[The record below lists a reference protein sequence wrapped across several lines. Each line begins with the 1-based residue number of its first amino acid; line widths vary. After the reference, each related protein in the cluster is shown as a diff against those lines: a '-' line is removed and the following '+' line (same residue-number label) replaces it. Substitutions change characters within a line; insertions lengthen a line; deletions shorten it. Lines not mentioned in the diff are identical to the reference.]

1 MIQILGDI
9 LLEGGDC
16 MNNIIRVIMMLLVF
30 LINTVSGVNESDA
43 LSKITVNGKEIIWG
57 STAEEIY
64 SMLGEPDAVT
74 KNEKDEIL
82 IYENVETDFADA
94 VSIEFTV
101 GSDNIN
107 DINGNHTSSGL
118 YFVQLNT
125 NGENIEDLEQNLNKV
140 YGYDTYIET
149 DENMQ
154 NQVLKITE
162 EGYFYKQCQ
171 NDKWKINNL
180 NIDDADGLIDYMN
193 KNINYPKADKE
204 TSVLEIELYGVQNDN
219 VKNCTLKFSAS
230 KYVLYR
236 IFTEMS
242 QN

>member
-1 MIQILGDI
+1 MIKILGDI

-107 DINGNHTSSGL
+107 DINGNQTSSIL
-118 YFVQLNT
+118 Y
-125 NGENIEDLEQNLNKV
+125 
-140 YGYDTYIET
+140 
-149 DENMQ
+149 
-154 NQVLKITE
+154 
-162 EGYFYKQCQ
+162 
-171 NDKWKINNL
+171 
-180 NIDDADGLIDYMN
+180 
-193 KNINYPKADKE
+193 
-204 TSVLEIELYGVQNDN
+204 S
-219 VKNCTLKFSAS
+219 
-230 KYVLYR
+230 
-236 IFTEMS
+236 
-242 QN
+242 

>member
-125 NGENIEDLEQNLNKV
+125 NGENIEDIEQNLNKV

-154 NQVLKITE
+154 NQVLKIT
-162 EGYFYKQCQ
+162 
-171 NDKWKINNL
+171 L
-180 NIDDADGLIDYMN
+180 SLIH
-193 KNINYPKADKE
+193 I
-204 TSVLEIELYGVQNDN
+204 
-219 VKNCTLKFSAS
+219 
-230 KYVLYR
+230 
-236 IFTEMS
+236 
-242 QN
+242 

>member
-1 MIQILGDI
+1 M
-9 LLEGGDC
+9 
-16 MNNIIRVIMMLLVF
+16 
-30 LINTVSGVNESDA
+30 
-43 LSKITVNGKEIIWG
+43 GK
-57 STAEEIY
+57 
-64 SMLGEPDAVT
+64 
-74 KNEKDEIL
+74 
-82 IYENVETDFADA
+82 F
-94 VSIEFTV
+94 
-101 GSDNIN
+101 N

-125 NGENIEDLEQNLNKV
+125 NGENIEDIEQNLNKV